1 MWPKPLFVP
10 LAKLGFPNKVYWEE
24 FEFCGTVHFH
34 EYDHVRCFVV
44 RVGREGAK
52 EQQDIIL
59 YGTYI
64 KEEHCLFENED
75 GKDCLLINI
84 SSDRLKW
91 RPMPDINVGI

>member
-1 MWPKPLFVP
+1 MTTRIKIPWHAFS
-10 LAKLGFPNKVYWEE
+10 
-24 FEFCGTVHFH
+24 
-34 EYDHVRCFVV
+34 VRCFVV

-91 RPMPDINVGI
+91 RPMPDINVGIYVMP